1 MVSAV
6 GQAKRALVAL
16 LRTLAAA
23 YACAVRVTR
32 DSEDAEVRTA
42 YRAVSRKVHPDR
54 PTGCAADQKR
64 LNAAHEKCQI
74 REASLATPD
83 YEALDARRAA
93 PEIPLRDP
101 RWRRIII
108 HRSLTSHSTPRII
121 RHDRNRARA
130 STLYIHRHGRSLRPR
145 TAALPATSGPR
156 WCLRWTRRM
165 ASPATPDY
173 RGLDARRAVPEIPLR
188 RYKSSSRFMRASRWY
203 GFRMSLPRER
213 AGRG

>member
-6 GQAKRALVAL
+6 DQAKRALVAL

-32 DSEDAEVRTA
+32 ESEDAEVRTA

-74 REASLATPD
+74 RKASPAPPV
-83 YEALDARRAA
+83 YESLDARRAV

-108 HRSLTSHSTPRII
+108 RRSMSSYSPPRII
-121 RHDRNRARA
+121 GHYRHD
-130 STLYIHRHGRSLRPR
+130 RSLRPTS
-145 TAALPATSGPR
+145 TALAATSDLG
-156 WCLRWTRRM
+156 WCPRWTRRS
-165 ASPATPDY
+165 AP
-173 RGLDARRAVPEIPLR
+173 
-188 RYKSSSRFMRASRWY
+188 
-203 GFRMSLPRER
+203 SLPSCARSQR
-213 AGRG
+213 RTPAR

>member
-6 GQAKRALVAL
+6 DQAKRALVAL

-74 REASLATPD
+74 RK
-83 YEALDARRAA
+83 
-93 PEIPLRDP
+93 
-101 RWRRIII
+101 
-108 HRSLTSHSTPRII
+108 
-121 RHDRNRARA
+121 
-130 STLYIHRHGRSLRPR
+130 
-145 TAALPATSGPR
+145 
-156 WCLRWTRRM
+156 
-165 ASPATPDY
+165 ASPASPDY
-173 RGLDARRAVPEIPLR
+173 
-188 RYKSSSRFMRASRWY
+188 
-203 GFRMSLPRER
+203 
-213 AGRG
+213 

>member
-1 MVSAV
+1 MRDPRWRRIIIHRSLTSHSTPRIIRHDRNRARASTLYIHRHGRSLRPRTAALPATSGPRWRLRWTRRMVS
-6 GQAKRALVAL
+6 
-16 LRTLAAA
+16 
-23 YACAVRVTR
+23 
-32 DSEDAEVRTA
+32 
-42 YRAVSRKVHPDR
+42 P
-54 PTGCAADQKR
+54 
-64 LNAAHEKCQI
+64 
-74 REASLATPD
+74 ATPD
-83 YEALDARRAA
+83 YRGLDARRAV

-156 WCLRWTRRM
+156 WRLRWTRRM
-165 ASPATPDY
+165 VSPATPDY

-188 RYKSSSRFMRASRWY
+188 RYKSSSRFMGASRWH